1 MKGLHADHTPD
12 AIHARLSSAAE
23 RSYLG
28 DGVLG
33 AMDGSVTTFAIV
45 AGAVGARLPA
55 GAALVLGLANVFADG
70 FSMAVGN
77 YLRAK
82 ADRAVVARA
91 RAIEEH
97 HIETIPDGEREEIRQ
112 IFSRKGF
119 GGEVLDEIVAVITRD
134 RNRWVDTMLTEE
146 LGLQLDPPRPL
157 RAAGVTFAAFL
168 AAGIVPLLPFLF
180 FVEQR
185 FAASAFATALCFLVI
200 GCIKGRL
207 VRGSVGLNA
216 FETLLV
222 GGAAASLAFLVGH
235 LTRAWVGI

>member
-1 MKGLHADHTPD
+1 MQGLHADHTPD

-23 RSYLG
+23 HSYLG

-33 AMDGSVTTFAIV
+33 AMDGAVTTFAIV
-45 AGAVGARLPA
+45 AGAIGARLPA

-77 YLRAK
+77 YLRTK

-91 RAIEEH
+91 RQIEEH
-97 HIETIPDGEREEIRQ
+97 HIATIPDGEREEIRQ

-146 LGLQLDPPRPL
+146 LGLRLDPPRPL
-157 RAAGVTFAAFL
+157 RAAAVTLAAFL
-168 AAGIVPLLPFLF
+168 AAGIVPLSPFLF
-180 FVEQR
+180 FVEAR
-185 FAASAFATALCFLVI
+185 FAASALATALCFLLI
-200 GCIKGRL
+200 GSIKGR
-207 VRGSVGLNA
+207 VTRGSVASHA

-222 GGAAASLAFLVGH
+222 GTVAASLAYLVGY
-235 LTRAWVGI
+235 LTRAWVGM